1 VKNGHQVSIVTLTD
15 KKGRPGPPQKWTLI
29 ALSRSLPLP
38 LRIPWTVIRIAWAA
52 RDADIVF
59 ANGLH
64 QEVAISRFLVRRP
77 AIAKIVGDPVWERYR
92 NRTNST
98 VSIEDFTMRI
108 QTLKVKSQRKLLSW
122 SLDQFVLVTAPSST
136 LINLISNWGVSAPK
150 HLVQNGTYCTE
161 TIGLKPVYDAIT
173 VSRLVQWKNLNLFIE
188 AAAIGNFKIAI
199 CGDGPEKAQLETIA
213 RKRGANVTFL
223 GELSPNQVQ
232 IELARS
238 KCFVNISSYE
248 GLSFSLIEAMMG
260 EKTCIVS
267 NIQGNTSVIEDQVN
281 GLVIPEGSV
290 PDLVNSIKFCLSN
303 PEKCRILG
311 KNARRDAEN
320 NFCEEKQID
329 KMMMLI
335 LGTNE
340 KNI

>member
-1 VKNGHQVSIVTLTD
+1 
-15 KKGRPGPPQKWTLI
+15 
-29 ALSRSLPLP
+29 
-38 LRIPWTVIRIAWAA
+38 
-52 RDADIVF
+52 
-59 ANGLH
+59 
-64 QEVAISRFLVRRP
+64 
-77 AIAKIVGDPVWERYR
+77 
-92 NRTNST
+92 
-98 VSIEDFTMRI
+98 
-108 QTLKVKSQRKLLSW
+108 
-122 SLDQFVLVTAPSST
+122 
-136 LINLISNWGVSAPK
+136 
-150 HLVQNGTYCTE
+150 
-161 TIGLKPVYDAIT
+161 
-173 VSRLVQWKNLNLFIE
+173 
-188 AAAIGNFKIAI
+188 
-199 CGDGPEKAQLETIA
+199 
-213 RKRGANVTFL
+213 
-223 GELSPNQVQ
+223 
-232 IELARS
+232 
-238 KCFVNISSYE
+238 
-248 GLSFSLIEAMMG
+248 MG